1 MHQFS
6 ALIKG
11 AGGLMHQFSPLIRG
25 KGGLSPNSAT
35 SCPTTMNRISSQI
48 RKWNISSPPLT
59 PSKSST
65 RRAVRVPFPM
75 GILHKLVFL
84 LSKLDPRNAQWR
96 QRQINRVQN
105 TITAAAER
113 LTTGVIRES
122 TIDELEG
129 EIENIN
135 EAFERNALDYGRK
148 LYLIENCIYGVDIQ
162 PIATQI
168 AKLRFFISLIVEQRI
183 DDTRE
188 NRGVRPLPNLET
200 KFVAA
205 NTLLDVEKPE
215 QMLLRNPEV
224 DTKEQALAEVRRRHF
239 TARTPAH

>member
-1 MHQFS
+1 
-6 ALIKG
+6 
-11 AGGLMHQFSPLIRG
+11 
-25 KGGLSPNSAT
+25 
-35 SCPTTMNRISSQI
+35 
-48 RKWNISSPPLT
+48 
-59 PSKSST
+59 
-65 RRAVRVPFPM
+65 M

-96 QRQINRVQN
+96 QRQIDRVQS
-105 TITAAAER
+105 TIATAEQIDDS
-113 LTTGVIRES
+113 VIRES
-122 TIDELEG
+122 TIDELER
-129 EIENIN
+129 EIESIN

-168 AKLRFFISLIVEQRI
+168 AKLRFFISLIVEQKI

-205 NTLLDVEKPE
+205 NTLLDVEKPAATLVPQPRDRHQRE
-215 QMLLRNPEV
+215 GVGRGP
-224 DTKEQALAEVRRRHF
+224 AETLHCPHPTHERPVPQPRCRAPRRD
-239 TARTPAH
+239 